1 MQLSD
6 DQIGEVLAV
15 MGMEMTQ
22 SAFLKLIADNV
33 RLVYVYL
40 IKDEQRFS
48 LTFM

>member
-33 RLVYVYL
+33 R
-40 IKDEQRFS
+40 R
-48 LTFM
+48 TAH